1 MGTFFTA
8 LFAKFTAILVWIGS
22 LFVAIFTALWDLVR
36 DAYCWPY
43 EQLMLTVIAALNSI
57 DVSGVTGHLGAW
69 GSLPAEVLN
78 ILALLG
84 VGTAISI
91 ISAAIVIRL
100 LLQLIPFV
108 RLGS

>member
-8 LFAKFTAILVWIGS
+8 LFAKFSAILVWIGT
-22 LFVAIFTALWDLVR
+22 LFVAMFAALWDLVC
-36 DAYCWPY
+36 DAVCWPY
-43 EQLMLTVIAALNSI
+43 EQVMLTVIAALNAI

-69 GSLPAEVLN
+69 GSLPAEIINVLG
-78 ILALLG
+78 LLG
-84 VGTAISI
+84 VGTAITI

-100 LLQLIPFV
+100 VLQLIPFT